1 MRLEYSMGS
10 RRQGFELVKVVWD
23 LIIKDIYYM
32 QEIGFFLR
40 IVGCR

>member
-1 MRLEYSMGS
+1 MGS